1 MSEQLQIE
9 TPENI
14 SFRYDIAG
22 IGSRFLAL
30 LIDSL
35 IQGSLYA
42 LLLFSVVV
50 LVSAASRSSPSQDLS
65 NAIAVV
71 ILIVIFLIQFGYFI
85 LFEIVLNGQTPGKRL
100 IGLRVIKENG
110 YPLSPLDSIIRNI
123 VRVID
128 FFPFAYGVGVITM
141 FANARAKRLG
151 DLAAGTIVVQVRE
164 QVKLSELI
172 KPSPLQ
178 SVIAE
183 SRPAREMPGLE
194 HLREP
199 DIELIESFF
208 RRRAGLRNAEAI
220 ALTIARA
227 IAARMQTPE
236 AQTLTDALSADN
248 FLRDVV
254 AAYRQP
260 KSAQETRALA
270 ARNIS

>member
-1 MSEQLQIE
+1 MSEQLSIE

-14 SFRYDIAG
+14 SFRYNIAG

-42 LLLFSVVV
+42 LLLLTALLMF
-50 LVSAASRSSPSQDLS
+50 SAASQANASKDLN
-65 NAIAVV
+65 NAITVV
-71 ILIVIFLIQFGYFI
+71 IFIVIFLIQFGYFI

-110 YPLSPLDSIIRNI
+110 YPLSALDSIIRNI

-128 FFPFAYGVGVITM
+128 FFPFAYGVGVIAM

-164 QVKLSELI
+164 QVKLSELA
-172 KPSPLQ
+172 KPSLLQ
-178 SVIAE
+178 SAAAE
-183 SRPAREMPGLE
+183 ARPAREILGLE

-199 DIELIESFF
+199 DIELIESYF
-208 RRRAGLRNAEAI
+208 RRRTGLRNAEAMVL
-220 ALTIARA
+220 AIARA
-227 IAARMQTPE
+227 IAKRMDAPE
-236 AQTLTDALSADN
+236 TQTLTDALSADN

-260 KSAQETRALA
+260 KSAQDKEE
-270 ARNIS
+270 S

>member
-14 SFRYDIAG
+14 SFRYNIAG

-42 LLLFSVVV
+42 LLFFSVAV
-50 LVSAASRSSPSQDLS
+50 LLSAASRANTSQDLS

-71 ILIVIFLIQFGYFI
+71 ILMVVFLIQFGYFI
-85 LFEIVLNGQTPGKRL
+85 LFEIILNGQTPGKRL

-110 YPLSPLDSIIRNI
+110 YPLSALDSIIRNI

-128 FFPFAYGVGVITM
+128 FFPFAYGVGVIAM
-141 FANARAKRLG
+141 FTNARAKRLG

-164 QVKLSELI
+164 QVKLSELT

-178 SVIAE
+178 SVAAE
-183 SRPAREMPGLE
+183 ARPAREIPGLE

-199 DIELIESFF
+199 DIELVESFF
-208 RRRAGLRNAEAI
+208 RRRAELRNAEAM

-227 IAARMQTPE
+227 IAARMQAPE

-260 KSAQETRALA
+260 KETGDR
-270 ARNIS
+270 

>member
-1 MSEQLQIE
+1 MSEQLYIE

-14 SFRYDIAG
+14 SFRYNIAG
-22 IGSRFLAL
+22 LGSRFLAL

-42 LLLFSVVV
+42 LLIFTVVV
-50 LVSAASRSSPSQDLS
+50 LVSAASQKTFSQEMN
-65 NAIAVV
+65 NAMAVV

-85 LFEIVLNGQTPGKRL
+85 LFEIILNGQTPGKRL

-110 YPLSPLDSIIRNI
+110 YPLSALDSIIRNI

-128 FFPFAYGVGVITM
+128 FFPFAYGVGVIAM

-164 QVKLSELI
+164 QVKLSELA

-178 SVIAE
+178 SAATQVQPT
-183 SRPAREMPGLE
+183 RDLPGLE
-194 HLREP
+194 HLRET
-199 DIELIESFF
+199 DIELVESFF
-208 RRRAGLRNAEAI
+208 RRRADLRNAEEMV
-220 ALTIARA
+220 LTITRA
-227 IAARMQTPE
+227 IAARMQIPE
-236 AQTLTDALSADN
+236 AQTLTDSLAADN

-254 AAYRQP
+254 TAYRQP
-260 KSAQETRALA
+260 KEPGNR
-270 ARNIS
+270 